1 LENVYQHGLHEL
13 VSLADLEIELVEC
26 IAGLGVA
33 RDVGANSLET
43 LNSVVYIVPSLV
55 RLRGC

>member
-1 LENVYQHGLHEL
+1 MENVYQHGLQKL

-55 RLRGC
+55 RLRRC